1 MENPCLTFVTPT
13 LLVGE
18 GVSSNIVFNVMFW
31 SNRDEQVTKKK
42 LTSLINKLSQ
52 LFWLVYLQ
60 NYAKSW
66 FSTEIL
72 GGDKLSFS

>member
-1 MENPCLTFVTPT
+1 
-13 LLVGE
+13 
-18 GVSSNIVFNVMFW
+18 MFW